1 MSPSRFSPL
10 VIAALKSNLDSLLD
24 AVPSIMGVFLATD
37 DGFEITQAI
46 SGKQFEPAKLAAMSS
61 SMVALSHALVGEID
75 LGETQNMLIEARL
88 GKVLLLSVA
97 TTPALSLTVIARPN
111 ATLGQVL
118 VHSKFCV
125 SRLAE
130 VMGHLSN

>member
-1 MSPSRFSPL
+1 MSNSHFSPDV
-10 VIAALKSNLDSLLD
+10 VISLKNCLNELLET
-24 AVPSIMGVFLATD
+24 VPSILGVFLATD

-46 SGKQFEPAKLAAMSS
+46 SSKQFEPSKLAAMSS

-75 LGETQNMLIEARL
+75 LGETENMLIEARL
-88 GKVLLLSVA
+88 GKVLLLSVPGNP
-97 TTPALSLTVIARPN
+97 TLSLTVIARPS

-125 SRLAE
+125 SRLTE
-130 VMGHLSN
+130 VIKRL